1 MNKLTKTAS
10 SLHTIFNV
18 AEKVLLALAIAAIV
32 CTALIAAA
40 WLFNISPDMIG
51 TGYENLDIGI
61 LEFQIADGFA
71 PDKNIVLIQVAIT
84 LALSCVCCL
93 IGRKMV
99 QGISAILSPISQGN
113 PFHETISAELKKLS
127 LLSLVLGITTN
138 LFSVVE
144 LIFTTWV
151 YALPDL
157 LISEKIASISTNYT
171 LDISFLICS
180 GILLLLSYIFRYG
193 TQLQQLSDETL

>member
-1 MNKLTKTAS
+1 MKKLTKTAS
-10 SLHTIFNV
+10 KLNTVFTV
-18 AEKVLLALAIAAIV
+18 AEKVLLALSIAAIV

-40 WLFNISPDMIG
+40 WLFGWSPDTIG
-51 TGYENLDIGI
+51 TGYENIDIGI
-61 LEFQIADGFA
+61 LEFQIADGFT

-84 LALSCVCCL
+84 LALSCGCCL

-99 QGISAILSPISQGN
+99 QSISAILSPISQGN
-113 PFHETISAELKKLS
+113 PFHETISSELKKLAI
-127 LLSLVLGITTN
+127 LSLILGVAVN
-138 LFSVVE
+138 LFDIVE

-151 YALPDL
+151 YDLPGMM
-157 LISEKIASISTNYT
+157 ISEKIARVETNYT

-193 TQLQQLSDETL
+193 TELQQLSDETL